1 MSGFF
6 CKKIKKSID
15 KYIGCRY
22 YIHVIDI
29 TDNDIPINDITEEDT
44 MGDNRDNMV
53 LTEAVY
59 YILLS
64 LWQPMHGYGIMQ
76 NVMSLSE
83 GRVNLAA
90 GTLYG
95 AINTM
100 LEKGL
105 IRSVESDENSRK
117 KEYLIT
123 QNGKEAIEHELER
136 LKELIRNGENIIGGL
151 SNETH
156 KL

>member
-1 MSGFF
+1 M
-6 CKKIKKSID
+6 
-15 KYIGCRY
+15 R
-22 YIHVIDI
+22 
-29 TDNDIPINDITEEDT
+29 
-44 MGDNRDNMV
+44 DNRDNMV

-64 LWQPMHGYGIMQ
+64 LWQPLHGYGIMQ
-76 NVMSLSE
+76 NVMALSD

-105 IRSVESDENSRK
+105 IRFVESDENSRK
-117 KEYLIT
+117 KEYIIT
-123 QNGKEAIEHELER
+123 QIGKDAVKNELER
-136 LKELIRNGENIIGGL
+136 LRELIRNGENIIGGL
-151 SNETH
+151 D
-156 KL
+156 